1 MIPVS
6 QLLALPAER
15 RRSSLS
21 KPLFQFVVSLSGI
34 FAFILLCASTAFAEQ
49 FPLVTPQSKVA
60 IVYDAVECKLDS
72 IAANLLADDI
82 QRVSGYRPAVSTN
95 LLAVKGNVIIIGSIN
110 SKQIAALKQPDMVS
124 ALKGKWESYAFRS
137 LNHPTQNI
145 NKALVIAG
153 SDYRGTAYGVFEVS
167 ARIGVTPWYWW
178 ADATPAVKKE
188 LYVDI
193 TNEVSAE
200 PSVKFRG
207 IFINDEDWG
216 LQPWA
221 AKTFEPETKD
231 IGPKTYA
238 KVFELLLRLKA
249 NLIWPAMHPSTKP
262 FYHYP
267 DNVKVA
273 KDYQIVVGS
282 SHAEPM
288 LRNNVGEWNEKT
300 MGAFNYLTNKDKVY
314 DYWESRVKESKDV
327 DAIYTIGM
335 RGVHDS
341 GIEGV
346 KTPKETVPLLQ
357 RIFDDQR
364 GLFKK
369 YINPDVTKVPQAFTA
384 YKEVLDVYDAGL
396 KVPDDVTLIWPDD
409 NYGYIQRLDNDK
421 ENKRSG
427 GSGVYYHV
435 SYWGRP
441 HDYIWLSTTSPG
453 LIREE
458 MSKAYEMNARNVWV
472 VNVGDIKPAEYDI
485 QYFLDM
491 AYNVKPFL
499 NTQFVMPH
507 LKAWVA
513 DNLGAAHADE
523 IADVMWKYYQLAF
536 ERRPEF
542 MGWSQT
548 EPTTPVHPTTYNHFS
563 FGDQAQRRI
572 DAFEALEEKVK
583 RLQASIPAQKQDC
596 FFQTIYYPVVCA
608 SQMSK
613 KFLYTDK
620 ALLYGKQGRISAAY
634 YDTLARGAYNT
645 IVAQTDFY
653 NKQLSNGKWTNIMS
667 MNPRNLPVYAPPAA
681 NHQTAK
687 RADVIGVSTEGSA
700 ADSLTHNY
708 TLSLPDFDGIGGQS
722 HFIDV
727 FLTRAENVHFSLK
740 ASAPW
745 IESSITTG
753 ELTPT
758 ALKSQQRIWIKVD
771 PAKLSKPGLN
781 SGEITL
787 QAGAIK
793 YTINVN
799 ATNTI
804 IPQGFN
810 GFLAADGYVSIYA
823 KHFQDKGN
831 DGLHYW
837 SAIVGPGAT
846 DQSVEAL
853 PLNAKNSLPAD
864 TSGAVVTK
872 SPSLSYRFYTQN
884 ASSAAINIVTLP
896 TFALNSSYG
905 VRYGVSIDGGPVKV
919 LSFKTYGRSE
929 EWKQAVLSNAI
940 TRTIKL
946 PQLSAGAHTLKI
958 LMIDPGVV
966 LDRIVINLGGADAYY
981 GLLPE
986 SKMIK

>member
-1 MIPVS
+1 MIPAS
-6 QLLALPAER
+6 PLLAFRPKR
-15 RRSSLS
+15 PGLS
-21 KPLFQFVVSLSGI
+21 KLLHRCVVSLSAAS
-34 FAFILLCASTAFAEQ
+34 AFVLVCASTAFADQ
-49 FPLVTPQSKVA
+49 FPLVTPQSKIA
-60 IVYDAVECKLDS
+60 IVYDAAECKLDS
-72 IAANLLADDI
+72 ISANLLADDI
-82 QRVSGYRPAVSTN
+82 QRVSGYRPVVSPDLST
-95 LLAVKGNVIIIGSIN
+95 VKGDAIIIGSIN
-110 SKQIAALKQPDMVS
+110 SKQVSALKQPAMVP
-124 ALKGKWESYAFRS
+124 ALKGKWESYAFRL
-137 LNHPTQNI
+137 LNHPTPNI

-153 SDYRGTAYGVFEVS
+153 SDYRGTAYGVFEIS

-178 ADATPAVKKE
+178 ADATPTVKKE

-193 TNEVSAE
+193 NNEVSAE
-200 PSVKFRG
+200 PSIKFRG

-267 DNVKVA
+267 DNIKVA
-273 KDYQIVVGS
+273 KDYQIVIGS

-314 DYWESRVKESKDV
+314 DYWESRVKESKGV
-327 DAIYTIGM
+327 DAIYTVGM

-346 KTPKETVPLLQ
+346 KTPKEAVPLLQ

-364 GLFKK
+364 ALFKK
-369 YINPDVTKVPQAFTA
+369 YINPDATKVPQAFTA

-409 NYGYIQRLDNDK
+409 NYGYIQRLNNEQ

-441 HDYIWLSTTSPG
+441 HDYIWLSSTSPG

-458 MSKAYEMNARNVWV
+458 MSRAYEMNARNVWV

-499 NTQFVMPH
+499 NTQFVKPH

-513 DNLGAAHADE
+513 DNLGAEHADE
-523 IADVMWKYYQLAF
+523 ITDVMWKYYQLAF

-548 EPTTPVHPTTYNHFS
+548 EPTTPVHPTAYNHFS
-563 FGDQAQRRI
+563 FGDQAQRRM
-572 DAFEALEEKVK
+572 DAFEALEKEVK
-583 RLQASIPAQKQDC
+583 TLQASIPTQKKDC
-596 FFQTIYYPVVCA
+596 FFQTVYYPVVCA
-608 SQMSK
+608 SEMSK

-645 IVAQTDFY
+645 IAAETDFY
-653 NKQLSNGKWTNIMS
+653 NKQMSNGKWRNMMS
-667 MNPRNLPVYAPPAA
+667 MGPRSLPVYAPPGA
-681 NHQTAK
+681 NHPIAK
-687 RADVIGVSTEGSA
+687 RTDVIGVSTEGGA
-700 ADSLTHNY
+700 VDSLAHNY
-708 TLSLPDFDGIGGQS
+708 SLSLPGFDGIDGQS
-722 HFIDV
+722 HFMDV

-740 ASAPW
+740 TSVPW
-745 IESSITTG
+745 IKSSVTAG
-753 ELTPT
+753 DLDPS
-758 ALKSQQRIWIKVD
+758 ALKSQQRIWITVD
-771 PAKLSKPGLN
+771 QAKLQPGLN
-781 SGEITL
+781 SGVITL

-793 YTINVN
+793 YTINVSANN
-799 ATNTI
+799 AGA
-804 IPQGFN
+804 PKGFT
-810 GFLAADGYVSIYA
+810 GFVAADGYVSMNA
-823 KHFQDKGN
+823 KHFQDVGN
-831 DGLHYW
+831 DALHYW
-837 SAIVGPGAT
+837 SSVAGLGAT

-853 PLNAKNSLPAD
+853 PLNAKTRLTDDGS
-864 TSGAVVTK
+864 AVIK
-872 SPSLSYRFYTQN
+872 NPSLSYRFYTRS
-884 ASSAAINIVTLP
+884 AAPAAINIVTLP
-896 TFALNSSYG
+896 TFALNSNYG
-905 VRYGVSIDGGPVKV
+905 VRYGVSIDGGPVST
-919 LSFKTYGRSE
+919 LNFKTFGRSE
-929 EWKQAVLSNAI
+929 EWKQAVLSNSI

-946 PQLSAGAHTLKI
+946 PQLGAGVHTLKI
-958 LMIDPGVV
+958 FMIDPGVI
-966 LDRIVINLGGADAYY
+966 LDRIVVNLGGADAYY